1 MADEPTE
8 RRAIGDSGVTV
19 TRLALGGASLGG
31 LYREVTDEEA
41 DALLGRAWELG
52 VRYLDTAPLYGYGTS
67 ERRIGRFLQGRARD
81 GYVLST
87 KVGRLVREA
96 ADVVPGMDVDTQHF
110 GGRNDAYYAGIR
122 TRRIVFDYSGDGVRR
137 SLEESLDRLG
147 LNAVDIAYIHD
158 PDRHWR
164 AAIEGAYPALDR
176 LRAEGRLRA
185 IGVGMNQAPMLA
197 RFVRECDLDVIL
209 LANRYTLLD
218 QEALHELLPACV
230 RRRVAVTVAGVMNTG
245 LLANP
250 APGARFDYRPAEA
263 PLVERARR
271 LAEVCARHGVSLR
284 DAAIQFPLAH
294 PAVVSLI
301 AGVRSI
307 EHLDEYPAAMRRD
320 LPSGLWEELRFEGL
334 VNEAAPVPVSPSA
347 VRPAPD

>member
-8 RRAIGDSGVTV
+8 QRTIGDTGLRV
-19 TRLALGGASLGG
+19 TRLAIGSASLGG

-41 DALLGRAWELG
+41 GSVLARAWELG
-52 VRYLDTAPLYGYGTS
+52 IRYLDTAPLYGYGTA
-67 ERRIGRFLQGRARD
+67 ERRIGRFLGPRPRD

-87 KVGRLVREA
+87 KVGRLVRDA
-96 ADVVPGMDVDTQHF
+96 ADIVPGMDVDAQELD
-110 GGRNDAYYAGIR
+110 GRPDAYYAGIG
-122 TRRIVFDYSGDGVRR
+122 TRRIVFDYSGEGVRR

-147 LNAVDIAYIHD
+147 LERVDIAYIHD

-164 AAIEGAYPALDR
+164 AAVEGAYPALDR
-176 LRAEGRLRA
+176 LRADGRVRA

-218 QEALHELLPACV
+218 QEALDELLPACV
-230 RRRVAVTVAGVMNTG
+230 RRGVAVAVGGVMNTG

-250 APGARFDYRPAEA
+250 AGAARFDYRPAATE
-263 PLVERARR
+263 LVERARR

-307 EHLDEYPAAMRRD
+307 AHLEEYPAAMRRD
-320 LPSGLWEELRFEGL
+320 LPAGLWEELRFEGL
-334 VNEAAPVPVSPSA
+334 LHEAAPIPVSPS
-347 VRPAPD
+347 VRPARD